1 MSTQHPVSPSPN
13 GILSGRVAL
22 VTGAARGIGRAA
34 ALALA
39 EAGADV
45 AVNDVAHLD
54 QLETLAAQITALG
67 RRALICPGDV
77 AAPAQVASAV
87 DRAVATFGRL
97 DIAVANAARSIR
109 KPFIELTWDE
119 AWATFSVTLFGVWHT
134 CQAAARQMVHQGQG
148 GKIVIVGSVQAE
160 VPVANA
166 TAYGTSKAGITH
178 LAEILAVELASYHI
192 NVNVI
197 HPGWTDTPGERD
209 HYSEAD
215 LKEAGLAL
223 PWQRLAQPEEIAR
236 VIRFMVSDEA
246 EYMTGAAVR
255 VDGGFTLHPPV

>member
-1 MSTQHPVSPSPN
+1 MPASPLPASDPSTTSPA
-13 GILSGRVAL
+13 RVAL

-34 ALALA
+34 AIALA
-39 EAGADV
+39 ESGADV

-54 QLETLAAQITALG
+54 QLEVVATEIEALG
-67 RRALICPGDV
+67 RRALVCPGDV
-77 AAPAQVASAV
+77 ADAAQVVRIV
-87 DRAVATFGRL
+87 DRAVAHFGRL

-134 CQAAARQMVHQGQG
+134 CQAAARQMVRQGQG
-148 GKIVIVGSVQAE
+148 GKIIIVGSVQAE
-160 VPVANA
+160 VPVAGA

-178 LAEILAVELASYHI
+178 LAEILAVELAPHRI

-209 HYSEAD
+209 HYSEED
-215 LKEAGLAL
+215 LRRAGLAL
-223 PWQRLAQPEEIAR
+223 PWQRLAQPGEIGCA
-236 VIRFMVSDEA
+236 IRFLASDEA
-246 EYMTGAAVR
+246 EYITGAALR
-255 VDGGFTLHPPV
+255 IDGGFILRPPV

>member
-1 MSTQHPVSPSPN
+1 MTTPATPN
-13 GILSGRVAL
+13 TSLAGRAAL

-54 QLETLAAQITALG
+54 ELESLAAAIAALG
-67 RRALICPGDV
+67 PRALVCPGDV
-77 AAPAQVASAV
+77 SDPAQVAAAV
-87 DRAVATFGRL
+87 AQAAATFGRL

-134 CQAAARQMVHQGQG
+134 CQAAARQMVAQGWG
-148 GKIVIVGSVQAE
+148 GRIVIVGSVQAE
-160 VPVANA
+160 VPVAGA

-178 LAEILAVELASYHI
+178 LAEILAVELAPHRI
-192 NVNVI
+192 GVNVI

-215 LKEAGLAL
+215 LKQAGLAL
-223 PWQRLAQPEEIAR
+223 PWQRLARPEEIGL
-236 VIRFMVSDEA
+236 VIRFLASDEA
-246 EYMTGAAVR
+246 EYMTGATVR
-255 VDGGFTLHPPV
+255 VDGGFALHPPV

>member
-1 MSTQHPVSPSPN
+1 MTTPATPN
-13 GILSGRVAL
+13 TSLADRAAL

-54 QLETLAAQITALG
+54 ELESLAAAIAALG
-67 RRALICPGDV
+67 PRALVCPGDV
-77 AAPAQVASAV
+77 SDPAQVAAAV
-87 DRAVATFGRL
+87 AQAAATFGRL

-134 CQAAARQMVHQGQG
+134 CQAAARQMVAQGWG
-148 GKIVIVGSVQAE
+148 GRIVIVGSVQAE
-160 VPVANA
+160 VPVAGA

-178 LAEILAVELASYHI
+178 LAEILAVELAPHRI
-192 NVNVI
+192 GVNVI

-215 LKEAGLAL
+215 LKQAGLAL
-223 PWQRLAQPEEIAR
+223 PWQRLARPEEIGL
-236 VIRFMVSDEA
+236 VIRFLASDEA
-246 EYMTGAAVR
+246 EYMTGATVR
-255 VDGGFTLHPPV
+255 VDGGFALHPPV

>member
-1 MSTQHPVSPSPN
+1 MSTSPLSTS
-13 GILSGRVAL
+13 GIPESSTGRVAL

-34 ALALA
+34 AIALA

-54 QLETLAAQITALG
+54 ELESLTQEIEALG
-67 RRALICPGDV
+67 RRALACPGDV
-77 AAPAQVASAV
+77 ADSAQVASMTDA
-87 DRAVATFGRL
+87 AVAHFGRL

-109 KPFIELTWDE
+109 KPFVELTWEE

-134 CQAAARQMVHQGQG
+134 CQAAARHMVRQGEG
-148 GKIVIVGSVQAE
+148 GKIIIVGSVQAE
-160 VPVANA
+160 VPVAGA
-166 TAYGTSKAGITH
+166 SAYGTSKAGITH
-178 LAEILAVELASYHI
+178 LGEILAVELAPHRI

-209 HYSEAD
+209 HYSEED
-215 LKEAGLAL
+215 LRQAGLAL
-223 PWQRLAQPEEIAR
+223 PWQRLARPEEIGR
-236 VIRFMVSDEA
+236 VIRFLASDDA
-246 EYMTGAAVR
+246 EYITGAAVR

>member
-1 MSTQHPVSPSPN
+1 MSTLPPTPAPHAPFA
-13 GILSGRVAL
+13 GRVAL

-54 QLETLAAQITALG
+54 ALDALAAEVAALG
-67 RRALICPGDV
+67 RRALVCPGDV
-77 AAPAQVASAV
+77 ADAAQVANAV
-87 DRAVATFGRL
+87 DRTVAAFGRL

-134 CQAAARQMVHQGQG
+134 CQAAARQMVAQGQG

-160 VPVANA
+160 TPVAGA

-178 LAEILAVELASYHI
+178 LAEILAVELAPHRI

-215 LKEAGLAL
+215 LKRAGLTL
-223 PWQRLAQPEEIAR
+223 PWGRLAQPEEIGR
-236 VIRFMVSDEA
+236 VIRFLASDEA